1 MNNGVRVYNYNYNYD
16 YNINALRNYNNN
28 YNVNFQQAENYFENR
43 FLFNHVPKSNYN
55 KNILQRAN
63 TNRWDINR
71 AHYQAKELLREK
83 EDAEFIKNQFLFHR
97 QKVGIIRFH
106 LHFMEG
112 IDWLFLALAIIGILI
127 GALASPLLSYLNA
140 LIFSNVG
147 NTSEDRENLTA
158 EEIMKLNVKEQMNS
172 NIKKQLIFGSIELV
186 GNIMGYGFFG
196 LLSKRCIYNFKKKY
210 FSVILSQEQAWFD
223 SANVYE
229 FATKIQ
235 AQIEYIELGLGSRL
249 GNILMDIFVGIASLI
264 FAFFGSWKLSLVL
277 LCFSPLS
284 FIISIIFNR
293 INVEGNYLVLQTWE
307 LAGGIAEEI
316 LYNIRTVASF
326 ANFDYELQRFYE
338 DSRLTNEIELMVNY
352 KTKFLSAV
360 FVLIDGLIVFIGII
374 YGRTLIKKDFNSFK
388 GRDLTGGDVSLTF
401 SNISTFVGSI
411 GKFTNSL
418 QYIQLALAAT
428 SDYFNLYERKPEM
441 DLTNSKEKPPLS
453 EIKGKVEYKN
463 VEFYY
468 PSDSDKKMVLDGL
481 NLTIEAGQ
489 KVALLGESGC
499 GKSTATL
506 LLERL
511 YDVTGGE
518 ILIDGI
524 DIRKYD
530 IQYLRNIIG
539 YVGQNPVL
547 FNTTIR
553 ENIIFGNEDFLD
565 EVEGDNE
572 ELIKEACEQAYVT
585 EFLHTLPNELDFVV
599 GLKGDKLSVGQKQRI
614 ALARAILTKP
624 KVLILDEATSA
635 LDNYSEKMI
644 AKALENISKMNITTI
659 TIAHRFLTIKNV
671 DMIYVLKDGKLHE
684 QGTHEELVQKG
695 GYYCEII
702 KSRLIRDELDTQYRD
717 EELERKETIVKRTRT
732 LDEVH
737 FENKEKEISKSPSD
751 IHLGFFALIKDLFLN
766 YKGNFIFAC
775 LAALAFGVFPIFN
788 GFIKGKCTKALNSN
802 YQTLRYDDSLKYAII
817 LIILVFAESIVN
829 FLENWLFYRLG
840 IKLAKFY
847 RNRIMRK
854 YLSFHLS
861 FYDLERN
868 YPGTILT
875 NMSLN
880 TVQMKKLF
888 GDTLGNYIMSFSI
901 LITCFILGCI
911 YEYRLTLIAV
921 CFLIFLLIINFIRK
935 CAMPSDKRNH
945 IRNMEAG
952 TIISESFT
960 NTKTIFAF
968 NFQKRAR
975 DLYLEANDYI
985 LKQQVINEFINGLVI
1000 GLTLF
1005 ANFAKNAALFAATK
1019 RFVINDTMDS
1029 DDLTVVQAFTGSGFT
1044 KISHLM
1050 RDLGNVKK
1058 GKGAIKYFYSV
1069 KDTPSLIPH
1078 LEEENLN
1085 KIPPYHIKGKIEFRH
1100 VYFAYPLNP
1109 ERVTLKDINMTIMPG
1124 EKVALVGYS
1133 GSGKSCLMSLIN
1145 RFYDVEPDMG
1155 EILIDDVN
1163 IKEYNLYEL
1172 RKKIGYAQ
1180 QEPAIF
1186 KTSVLENIRYGKIKA
1201 SDEECLEAAKK
1212 TDILPLLEKDEPE
1225 ETTDDKEEKHPKK
1238 KLELSGGEKQ
1248 KIAVTRIVLKD
1259 PVILLLDNVTTGLD
1273 KESEKDIQK
1282 SLEALSKDRTT
1293 IIITHQFDVVKK
1305 CDKIFVLDKGR
1316 IVEQGTHNEL
1326 MKLKKRY
1333 HTFYKY
1339 SHFI

>member
-1 MNNGVRVYNYNYNYD
+1 MYDGV
-16 YNINALRNYNNN
+16 RNYNFQ
-28 YNVNFQQAENYFENR
+28 YNTYNQINTQNVDFQQAENN
-43 FLFNHVPKSNYN
+43 LMNHFWFHRAPVSNYN
-55 KNILQRAN
+55 KQILKRAN
-63 TNRWDINR
+63 TNRWDIQR
-71 AHYQAKELLREK
+71 AHYQAKKVLREK
-83 EDAEFIKNQFLFHR
+83 EDSDIIKNESLFKR
-97 QKVGIIRFH
+97 QKVSIIKFH

-127 GALASPLLSYLNA
+127 GALSSPLLSYLNA
-140 LIFSNVG
+140 IIFSNVG
-147 NTSEDRENLTA
+147 NTSENRENLSD

-196 LLSKRCIYNFKKKY
+196 LLCKRCIYNFKKKY

-223 SANVYE
+223 SANVFE

-235 AQIEYIELGLGSRL
+235 TQIEYIELGLGSRL
-249 GNILMDIFVGIASLI
+249 GNILMDFFIGVASFI
-264 FAFFGSWKLSLVL
+264 FAFFGSWKLALVL

-284 FIISIIFNR
+284 FIISVIFNR

-326 ANFDYELQRFYE
+326 ANFDYELKRFYE
-338 DSRLTNEIELMVNY
+338 DSRLTNEIELMVNC
-352 KTKFLSAV
+352 KTKFLSAIFV
-360 FVLIDGLIVFIGII
+360 FIDGLIIFIGII

-401 SNISTFVGSI
+401 SNISTCVSSI

-428 SDYFNLYERKPEM
+428 SDYFNLYIRKPEM
-441 DLTNSKEKPPLS
+441 DLTNSKERPPLS
-453 EIKGKVEYKN
+453 EIKGKVEYRN

-468 PSDSDKKMVLDGL
+468 PSDVDKKMVLNGL
-481 NLTIEAGQ
+481 NLTVQPGQ
-489 KVALLGESGC
+489 KIALLGESGC

-524 DIRKYD
+524 DIRNYD
-530 IQYLRNIIG
+530 IQYLRDIIG

-553 ENIIFGNEDFLD
+553 ENIIFG
-565 EVEGDNE
+565 GDNYLKE
-572 ELIKEACEQAYVT
+572 LGGDVDELINDACEKAYVN
-585 EFLHTLPNELDFVV
+585 EFIHTLPNELDFIV
-599 GLKGDKLSVGQKQRI
+599 GLKGNKLSVGQKQRI

-644 AKALENISKMNITTI
+644 AKALDNISKMNITTI
-659 TIAHRFLTIKNV
+659 TIAHRFLTIKDV
-671 DMIYVLKDGKLHE
+671 DLIYVLKDGKIHE
-684 QGTHEELVQKG
+684 QGTHEELLKKG

-702 KSRLIRDELDTQYRD
+702 KSRLIRDELDTQNRED
-717 EELERKETIVKRTRT
+717 KIKRKETNVKKVRTI
-732 LDEVH
+732 DQVH

-751 IHLGFFALIKDLFLN
+751 IRLGFLTLIKDLWLN
-766 YKGNFIFAC
+766 YKLNFIFAC
-775 LAALAFGVFPIFN
+775 LAAIAFGVFPIFN
-788 GFIKGKCTKALNSN
+788 GFYKGECTKSLNSI
-802 YQTLRYDDSLKYAII
+802 YQTKRYDDSLKFAIVFII
-817 LIILVFAESIVN
+817 LICGESIVN

-847 RNRIMRK
+847 RNQTMRK

-861 FYDLERN
+861 FYDLESN
-868 YPGTILT
+868 FPGTILT

-880 TVQMKKLF
+880 TVQMKKIVS
-888 GDTLGNYIMSFSI
+888 DTIGNYIISLSI
-901 LITCFILGCI
+901 IITCLIVGCV
-911 YEYRLTLIAV
+911 YEYRLTLIAIV
-921 CFLIFLLIINFIRK
+921 FLIFLLIINFVRK
-935 CAMPSDKRNH
+935 RSMPSDKKQHQRN
-945 IRNMEAG
+945 IEAG
-952 TIISESFT
+952 TLISESFT

-968 NFQKRAR
+968 NFQKKALS
-975 DLYLEANDYI
+975 LYLEANDFI
-985 LKQQVINEFINGLVI
+985 LKQQVVNEFINGLII

-1019 RFVINDTMDS
+1019 RYVLNDTMDS
-1029 DDLTVVQAFTGSGFT
+1029 DDLTVVQSLSGSGFT
-1044 KISHLM
+1044 KIALLM

-1058 GKGAIKYFYSV
+1058 GRGAVKSFYSV
-1069 KDTPSLIPH
+1069 INTESLIPH
-1078 LEEENLN
+1078 FEEDNVN
-1085 KIPPYHIKGKIEFRH
+1085 KLTANNIKGKIEFKH
-1100 VYFAYPLNP
+1100 VFFAYPLSP
-1109 ERVTLKDINMTIMPG
+1109 ERVVLKDINMTIMPG
-1124 EKVALVGYS
+1124 EKVAFVGYS
-1133 GSGKSCLMSLIN
+1133 GSGKSCLISLLN
-1145 RFYDVEPDMG
+1145 RFYDVEEGKG

-1172 RKKIGYAQ
+1172 RKKIGFIW

-1186 KTSVLENIRYGKIKA
+1186 KTSVLENIRYGNINA
-1201 SDEECLEAAKK
+1201 TDEECIEAAKK
-1212 TDILPLLEKDEPE
+1212 TDILPLLEKDQ
-1225 ETTDDKEEKHPKK
+1225 TDENSEEKHHKK
-1238 KLELSGGEKQ
+1238 MLGLSGGEKQ

-1259 PVILLLDNVTTGLD
+1259 PVILVLDNVTTALD

-1282 SLEALSKDRTT
+1282 SVEQLSEDKTT
-1293 IIITHQFDVVKK
+1293 IIISDKFDVVKK
-1305 CDKIFVLDKGR
+1305 CDKIYVLDKGR
-1316 IVEQGTHNEL
+1316 IVEQGTHEEL

-1333 HTFYKY
+1333 YTIHKY
-1339 SHFI
+1339 SNFV

>member
-1 MNNGVRVYNYNYNYD
+1 MLNSRKITKYIANSFSFHRAPSANFNKQVLRRVKTNG
-16 YNINALRNYNNN
+16 
-28 YNVNFQQAENYFENR
+28 
-43 FLFNHVPKSNYN
+43 
-55 KNILQRAN
+55 
-63 TNRWDINR
+63 WDISK
-71 AHYQAKELLREK
+71 AHYQAEVLLREN
-83 EDAEFIKNQFLFHR
+83 DDIEFIKNKSLFER
-97 QKVGIIRFH
+97 KKVGIIRFH

-112 IDWLFLALAIIGILI
+112 IDWLFLVLAIIGIFI

-147 NTSEDRENLTA
+147 NTSEDRENLTE

-210 FSVILSQEQAWFD
+210 FSLILSQEQAWFD
-223 SANVYE
+223 SANVFE

-235 AQIEYIELGLGSRL
+235 AQIEYIEVGLGSRL
-249 GNILMDIFVGIASLI
+249 GNILMDFFIGIASFI

-284 FIISIIFNR
+284 LIVSIIFNI

-307 LAGGIAEEI
+307 SAGGIAEEI

-326 ANFDYELQRFYE
+326 ANFEFELERFYK
-338 DSRLTNEIELMVNY
+338 DSKLTNDIELMANC

-360 FVLIDGLIVFIGII
+360 FVLINGLIIFIGII
-374 YGRTLIKKDFNSFK
+374 YGRTLIKKDYNSFK

-401 SNISTFVGSI
+401 NNISTFVGSI

-453 EIKGKVEYKN
+453 EIKGKIEYNN

-468 PSDSDKKMVLDGL
+468 PSDSDKKIVLNGL
-481 NLTIEAGQ
+481 SLTVQPGQ

-499 GKSTATL
+499 GKTTTTL

-518 ILIDGI
+518 ILIDGM

-553 ENIIFGNEDFLD
+553 ENIIFGSEDYLA
-565 EVEGDNE
+565 ELGGDVD
-572 ELIKEACEQAYVT
+572 ELIKDACDKAYVN
-585 EFLHTLPNELDFVV
+585 EFIHSLPNELDFVV
-599 GLKGDKLSVGQKQRI
+599 GLKGNKLSVGQKQRI

-635 LDNYSEKMI
+635 LDNKSEKMI

-671 DMIYVLKDGKLHE
+671 DLIYVLKDGKLHE
-684 QGTHEELVQKG
+684 QGTHEELLKKG

-702 KSRLIRDELDTQYRD
+702 KSRLIRDELDTHNKI
-717 EELERKETIVKRTRT
+717 EKLKRKQTIIKTVRTF
-732 LDEVH
+732 DEVH
-737 FENKEKEISKSPSD
+737 FKNKEKEISKSPSD
-751 IHLGFFALIKDLFLN
+751 IHLGFFTLVKDLWKN
-766 YKGNFIFAC
+766 YKVNCIFAF
-775 LAALAFGVFPIFN
+775 LSAIVFGVIPCFN
-788 GFIKGKCTKALNSN
+788 GFIKGECTKSLNSI
-802 YQTLRYDDSLKYAII
+802 YETKRYDDSLKYAII
-817 LIILVFAESIVN
+817 YIIIVFGDSIVT

-847 RNRIMRK
+847 RNQSMKK

-875 NMSLN
+875 NLSLN
-880 TVQMKKLF
+880 TVQMKKIVS
-888 GDTLGNYIMSFSI
+888 DTIGSYIISFSI
-901 LITCFILGCI
+901 IITCLILGCV
-911 YEYRLTLIAV
+911 YEYRLTLIAIG
-921 CFLIFLLIINFIRK
+921 FLIFLLIINFIRK
-935 CAMPSDKRNH
+935 SAMPSDKKKH

-960 NTKTIFAF
+960 NTKTIFAY

-985 LKQQVINEFINGLVI
+985 LRQQVINEFINGIII

-1145 RFYDVEPDMG
+1145 RFYDVEPGMG

-1163 IKEYNLYEL
+1163 IKDYNLYEL
-1172 RKKIGYAQ
+1172 RKKIGFVQ

-1201 SDEECLEAAKK
+1201 ADEECIEAAKK
-1212 TDILPLLEKDEPE
+1212 TDSLPILEKDNI
-1225 ETTDDKEEKHPKK
+1225 DISSDEKHHKK
-1238 KLELSGGEKQ
+1238 IQGLSGGEKQ

-1259 PVILLLDNVTTGLD
+1259 PVILLLDGVTTALD

-1282 SLEALSKDRTT
+1282 SLIELSQNRTT
-1293 IIITHQFDVVKK
+1293 LMITDKFDMVKK
-1305 CDKIFVLDKGR
+1305 CDKIIVLDKGR
-1316 IVEQGTHNEL
+1316 IVEQGTHDEL

-1333 HTFYKY
+1333 HTIYKY
-1339 SHFI
+1339 SNTN

>member
-1 MNNGVRVYNYNYNYD
+1 MLNSRKITKYIANSFSFHRAPSANFNKQVLRRVKTNG
-16 YNINALRNYNNN
+16 
-28 YNVNFQQAENYFENR
+28 
-43 FLFNHVPKSNYN
+43 
-55 KNILQRAN
+55 
-63 TNRWDINR
+63 WDISK
-71 AHYQAKELLREK
+71 AHYQAEVLLREN
-83 EDAEFIKNQFLFHR
+83 DDIEFLKNKSLFER
-97 QKVGIIRFH
+97 KNVSIFRFH

-112 IDWLFLALAIIGILI
+112 IDWLFFVLAIIGIFI

-147 NTSEDRENLTA
+147 NTSEDRENLTE

-210 FSVILSQEQAWFD
+210 FSLILSQEQAWFD
-223 SANVYE
+223 SANVFE

-235 AQIEYIELGLGSRL
+235 AQIEYIEVGLGSRL
-249 GNILMDIFVGIASLI
+249 GNILMDFFIGIASFI

-284 FIISIIFNR
+284 LIVSIIFNI

-326 ANFDYELQRFYE
+326 ANFDYELERFYK
-338 DSRLTNEIELMVNY
+338 DSKLTNDIELMANC

-360 FVLIDGLIVFIGII
+360 FVLINGLIIFIGII
-374 YGRTLIKKDFNSFK
+374 YGRTLIKKDYNSFK

-401 SNISTFVGSI
+401 NNISTFVGSI

-453 EIKGKVEYKN
+453 EIKGKIEYNN

-468 PSDSDKKMVLDGL
+468 PSDSDKKIVLNGL
-481 NLTIEAGQ
+481 SLTVQPGQ

-499 GKSTATL
+499 GKTTTTL

-553 ENIIFGNEDFLD
+553 ENIIFGSEDYLA
-565 EVEGDNE
+565 ELGGDVD
-572 ELIKEACEQAYVT
+572 ELIKDACDKAYVN
-585 EFLHTLPNELDFVV
+585 EFIHSLPNELDFVV
-599 GLKGDKLSVGQKQRI
+599 GLKGNKLSVGQKQRI

-635 LDNYSEKMI
+635 LDNKSEKMI
-644 AKALENISKMNITTI
+644 AKALDNISKMNITTI

-671 DMIYVLKDGKLHE
+671 DLIYVLKDGKLHE
-684 QGTHEELVQKG
+684 QGTHEELLKKG

-702 KSRLIRDELDTQYRD
+702 KSRLIRDELDTQNKI
-717 EELERKETIVKRTRT
+717 EKLKRKQTIIKTVRTF
-732 LDEVH
+732 DEVH
-737 FENKEKEISKSPSD
+737 FKNKEKEISKSPSD
-751 IHLGFFALIKDLFLN
+751 IHLGFFTLVKDLWKN
-766 YKGNFIFAC
+766 YKINCI
-775 LAALAFGVFPIFN
+775 LAFLSAIVFGVIPCFN
-788 GFIKGKCTKALNSN
+788 GFIKGECTKSLNSI
-802 YQTLRYDDSLKYAII
+802 YETKRYDDSLKYAII
-817 LIILVFAESIVN
+817 YIIIVFGESIVN

-847 RNRIMRK
+847 RNQSMKK

-875 NMSLN
+875 NLSLN
-880 TVQMKKLF
+880 TVQMKKIVS
-888 GDTLGNYIMSFSI
+888 DTIGSYIISFSI
-901 LITCFILGCI
+901 IITCLILGCI
-911 YEYRLTLIAV
+911 YEYRLTLIAIG
-921 CFLIFLLIINFIRK
+921 FLIFLLIINFIRK
-935 CAMPSDKRNH
+935 SAMPSDKKKH

-960 NTKTIFAF
+960 NTKTIFAY

-985 LKQQVINEFINGLVI
+985 LRQQVINEFINGIII

-1145 RFYDVEPDMG
+1145 RFYDVEPGMG

-1163 IKEYNLYEL
+1163 IKDYNLYEL
-1172 RKKIGYAQ
+1172 RKKIGFVQ

-1201 SDEECLEAAKK
+1201 ADEECIEAAKK
-1212 TDILPLLEKDEPE
+1212 TDSLPILEKDNI
-1225 ETTDDKEEKHPKK
+1225 DISSDEKHHKK
-1238 KLELSGGEKQ
+1238 IQGLSGGEKQ

-1259 PVILLLDNVTTGLD
+1259 PVILLLDGVTTALD

-1282 SLEALSKDRTT
+1282 SLIELSQNRTT
-1293 IIITHQFDVVKK
+1293 LMITDKFDMVKK
-1305 CDKIFVLDKGR
+1305 CDKIIVLDKGR
-1316 IVEQGTHNEL
+1316 IVEQGTHDEL

-1333 HTFYKY
+1333 HTIYKY
-1339 SHFI
+1339 SNTN

>member
-1 MNNGVRVYNYNYNYD
+1 MLNSRKITKYIANSFSFHRAPSANFNKQVLRRVKTNG
-16 YNINALRNYNNN
+16 
-28 YNVNFQQAENYFENR
+28 
-43 FLFNHVPKSNYN
+43 
-55 KNILQRAN
+55 
-63 TNRWDINR
+63 WDISK
-71 AHYQAKELLREK
+71 AHYQAEVLLREN
-83 EDAEFIKNQFLFHR
+83 DDIEFIKNKSLFER
-97 QKVGIIRFH
+97 KNVSIFRFH

-112 IDWLFLALAIIGILI
+112 IDWLFLVLAIIGIFI
-127 GALASPLLSYLNA
+127 GAVASPLLSYLNA

-147 NTSEDRENLTA
+147 NTSEERENLTE

-210 FSVILSQEQAWFD
+210 FSLILSQEQAWFD
-223 SANVYE
+223 SANVFE

-235 AQIEYIELGLGSRL
+235 AQIEYIEVGLGSRL
-249 GNILMDIFVGIASLI
+249 GNILMDFFIGIASFI

-284 FIISIIFNR
+284 LIVSIIFNI

-307 LAGGIAEEI
+307 SAGGIAEEI

-326 ANFDYELQRFYE
+326 ANFEFELERFYK
-338 DSRLTNEIELMVNY
+338 DSKLTNDIELMANC

-360 FVLIDGLIVFIGII
+360 FVLINGLIIFIGII
-374 YGRTLIKKDFNSFK
+374 YGRTLIKKDYNSFK

-401 SNISTFVGSI
+401 NNISTFVGSI

-453 EIKGKVEYKN
+453 EIKGKIEYNN

-468 PSDSDKKMVLDGL
+468 PSDSDKKIVLNGL
-481 NLTIEAGQ
+481 SLTVQPGQ

-499 GKSTATL
+499 GKTTTTL

-553 ENIIFGNEDFLD
+553 ENIIFGSEDYLA
-565 EVEGDNE
+565 ELGGDVD
-572 ELIKEACEQAYVT
+572 ELIKDACDKAYVN
-585 EFLHTLPNELDFVV
+585 EFIHSLPNELDFVV
-599 GLKGDKLSVGQKQRI
+599 GLKGNKLSVGQKQRI

-635 LDNYSEKMI
+635 LDNKSEKMI
-644 AKALENISKMNITTI
+644 AKALDNISKMNITTI

-671 DMIYVLKDGKLHE
+671 DLIYVLKDGKLHE
-684 QGTHEELVQKG
+684 QGTHEELLKKG

-702 KSRLIRDELDTQYRD
+702 KSRLIRDELDTHNKI
-717 EELERKETIVKRTRT
+717 EKLKRKQTIIKTVRTF
-732 LDEVH
+732 DEVH
-737 FENKEKEISKSPSD
+737 FKNKEKEISKSPSD
-751 IHLGFFALIKDLFLN
+751 IHLGFFTLVKDLWKN
-766 YKGNFIFAC
+766 YKVNCIFAF
-775 LAALAFGVFPIFN
+775 LSAIVFGVIPCFN
-788 GFIKGKCTKALNSN
+788 GFIKGECTKSLNSI
-802 YQTLRYDDSLKYAII
+802 YETKRYDDSLKYAII
-817 LIILVFAESIVN
+817 YIIIVFGESIVN

-847 RNRIMRK
+847 RNQSMKK

-875 NMSLN
+875 NLSLN
-880 TVQMKKLF
+880 TVQMKKIVS
-888 GDTLGNYIMSFSI
+888 DTIGSYIISFSI
-901 LITCFILGCI
+901 IITCLILGCV
-911 YEYRLTLIAV
+911 YEYRLTLIAIG
-921 CFLIFLLIINFIRK
+921 FLIFLLIINFIRK
-935 CAMPSDKRNH
+935 SAMPSDKKKH

-960 NTKTIFAF
+960 NTKTIFAY

-985 LKQQVINEFINGLVI
+985 LRRQVINEFINGIII

-1078 LEEENLN
+1078 LEEDNLN

-1145 RFYDVEPDMG
+1145 RFYDVEPGKG

-1163 IKEYNLYEL
+1163 IKDYNLYEL
-1172 RKKIGYAQ
+1172 RKKIGFVQ

-1201 SDEECLEAAKK
+1201 ADEECIEAAKK
-1212 TDILPLLEKDEPE
+1212 TDSLPILEKDNI
-1225 ETTDDKEEKHPKK
+1225 DISSDEKHHKK
-1238 KLELSGGEKQ
+1238 IQGLSGGEKQ

-1259 PVILLLDNVTTGLD
+1259 PVILLLDGVTTALD

-1282 SLEALSKDRTT
+1282 SLIELSQNRTT
-1293 IIITHQFDVVKK
+1293 LMITDKFDMVKK
-1305 CDKIFVLDKGR
+1305 CDKIIVLDKGR
-1316 IVEQGTHNEL
+1316 IVEQGTHDEL

-1333 HTFYKY
+1333 HTIYKY
-1339 SHFI
+1339 SNTN